1 MKYSFTLDNL
11 NCAHCAGKIET
22 KLAGT
27 DGYENVNFNFANKKL
42 VLESAENVTAQD
54 IQAVCD
60 SIEDGVEVID
70 NTKRKNLKQYS
81 FTLNN
86 LNCAHCAGKIETKL
100 AETDGYE
107 NVNFNFANK
116 KLVLESAENVTAQDI
131 QAVCDS
137 IEDGVEVIDNTK
149 RKNLKQYSFTLN
161 NLNCAHCAGKIET
174 KLAETDGY
182 ENVNFNFAN
191 KKLVLESAENVTA
204 QDIQAVCDS
213 IEDGVEVA
221 DNSVRESNSAEQNA
235 GSAEKDKK
243 TENKN
248 EIISIIIAAVLGI
261 TAFGLELT
269 VFGDSESGSVGSFV
283 LLALSLAATVIS
295 GWRTFVKGVK
305 SIFKLQID
313 ETTLLTIAVVAAF
326 VLGEYVEAAMVTILF
341 AVGEIVEEKAV
352 SASRNDIAKLAQI
365 RPDNATVLIN
375 GKEVIKAAENVK
387 IGSTIVVKPHERVP
401 LDGVISKGNT
411 TLDAS
416 ALTGESVPVDAEV
429 GSEVMSGMINGNSLI
444 EIKTTKEF
452 GDSTAARI
460 IKLVEDAAATKGK
473 SEKFISRFAAVYT
486 PIIILISII
495 VAIVPPLV
503 GLGSF
508 STWVYRALVCLVA
521 SCPCAIVISVPLS
534 YYSGLGASSKISVLI
549 KGGKYIEALAKADA
563 FVFDKTGTLT
573 TGELSVNKVFAYG
586 SHSSAEILS
595 LAAACEKYSSHP
607 IAMAIKAKAEKNNL
621 PELSD
626 YSEKAGQG
634 VTAKYNGKSL
644 VCGGSKI
651 LTDSQ
656 KATAEKT
663 ASVYVIYDGELIGAI
678 SVSDTLRPEAKS
690 VIDELRK
697 LGVKDSI
704 MLTGDKKENAMEI
717 ANELKL
723 DSYAAELMPSDKLEK
738 LIDIKK
744 THKSVCFIGDGIN
757 DAPVLTASDCG
768 FAMGFGSEAAIE
780 AADAVLAAGN
790 LKQLPKSIKIAK
802 KVVATVRTNITF
814 ALGVKTIV
822 IILAI
827 LGIAPMWLSV
837 LADTGVSVLCV
848 LYAARLLH
856 LTDNK

>member
-1 MKYSFTLDNL
+1 MKYSFTLD
-11 NCAHCAGKIET
+11 
-22 KLAGT
+22 
-27 DGYENVNFNFANKKL
+27 
-42 VLESAENVTAQD
+42 
-54 IQAVCD
+54 
-60 SIEDGVEVID
+60 
-70 NTKRKNLKQYS
+70 
-81 FTLNN
+81 N

-116 KLVLESAENVTAQDI
+116 KLVLESAEDVTAQDI

-137 IEDGVEVIDNTK
+137 IEDGVEVIDNNVK
-149 RKNLKQYSFTLN
+149 
-161 NLNCAHCAGKIET
+161 
-174 KLAETDGY
+174 
-182 ENVNFNFAN
+182 ENTATVEKVN
-191 KKLVLESAENVTA
+191 
-204 QDIQAVCDS
+204 
-213 IEDGVEVA
+213 
-221 DNSVRESNSAEQNA
+221 
-235 GSAEKDKK
+235 SAEKDKK
-243 TENKN
+243 VEIKN
-248 EIISIIIAAVLGI
+248 ELISIITAAVLGVA
-261 TAFGLELT
+261 AFGLELT
-269 VFGDSESGSVGSFV
+269 VFSDAEFGTVGWFV
-283 LLALSLAATVIS
+283 LLGLSLVATVLS
-295 GWRTFVKGVK
+295 GWRTFIKGVK
-305 SIFKLQID
+305 SVFKLQID
-313 ETTLLTIAVVAAF
+313 ETTLLTIAVIAAF
-326 VLGEYVEAAMVTILF
+326 ALGEFVEAAMVTILF

-352 SASRNDIAKLAQI
+352 SASRSDIAKLAQI

-375 GKEVIKAAENVK
+375 GKEVVKAAEDVK

-401 LDGVISKGNT
+401 LDGVITKGNT
-411 TLDAS
+411 TLDTS
-416 ALTGESVPVDAEV
+416 ALTGESVPVDAEA

-460 IKLVEDAAATKGK
+460 IKLVEDAAATKGQ
-473 SEKFISRFAAVYT
+473 SEKLISRFAAVYT
-486 PIIILISII
+486 PIIILISIV

-508 STWVYRALVCLVA
+508 STWIYRALVCLVA

-586 SHSSAEILS
+586 NHTSSEIIA
-595 LAAACEKYSSHP
+595 LAAACERYSSHP
-607 IAMAIKAKAEKNNL
+607 IAMAIKNKAEKENL

-634 VTAKYNGKSL
+634 VTAVYNGKAL
-644 VCGGSKI
+644 VCGGTKVLSDK
-651 LTDSQ
+651 Q
-656 KATAEKT
+656 KVNAEKT

-690 VIDELRK
+690 VIAELRK
-697 LGVKDSI
+697 LGVKDSV
-704 MLTGDKKENAMEI
+704 MLTGDKKENAMDI

-723 DSYAAELMPSDKLEK
+723 DSYSAELMPSDKLEK

-790 LKQLPKSIKIAK
+790 LKQLPLSVRIAK
-802 KVVATVRTNITF
+802 KVVATVKTNITF

-837 LADTGVSVLCV
+837 IADTGVSVLCV

-856 LTDNK
+856 TVDKK

>member
-1 MKYSFTLDNL
+1 MF
-11 NCAHCAGKIET
+11 
-22 KLAGT
+22 
-27 DGYENVNFNFANKKL
+27 
-42 VLESAENVTAQD
+42 ESAKDVTAQD

-70 NTKRKNLKQYS
+70 NNVK
-81 FTLNN
+81 
-86 LNCAHCAGKIETKL
+86 
-100 AETDGYE
+100 E
-107 NVNFNFANK
+107 NT
-116 KLVLESAENVTAQDI
+116 VTA
-131 QAVCDS
+131 
-137 IEDGVEVIDNTK
+137 E
-149 RKNLKQYSFTLN
+149 
-161 NLNCAHCAGKIET
+161 KI
-174 KLAETDGY
+174 
-182 ENVNFNFAN
+182 
-191 KKLVLESAENVTA
+191 
-204 QDIQAVCDS
+204 
-213 IEDGVEVA
+213 
-221 DNSVRESNSAEQNA
+221 NSAK
-235 GSAEKDKK
+235 KDKK
-243 TENKN
+243 VEIKN
-248 EIISIIIAAVLGI
+248 ELISIITAAVLGVA
-261 TAFGLELT
+261 AFGLELT
-269 VFGDSESGSVGSFV
+269 VFPDAEFGTVGWFV
-283 LLALSLAATVIS
+283 LLGLSLVATVLS
-295 GWRTFVKGVK
+295 GWRTFIKGIK
-305 SIFKLQID
+305 SVFKLQID
-313 ETTLLTIAVVAAF
+313 ETTLLTIAVIAAF
-326 VLGEYVEAAMVTILF
+326 ALGEFVEAAKVTILF

-352 SASRNDIAKLAQI
+352 SASRSDIAKLAQI

-375 GKEVIKAAENVK
+375 GKEVVKAAEDVK

-401 LDGVISKGNT
+401 LDGVITKGNT
-411 TLDAS
+411 TLDTS
-416 ALTGESVPVDAEV
+416 ALTGESVPVDAES

-460 IKLVEDAAATKGK
+460 IKLVEDAAATKGQ
-473 SEKFISRFAAVYT
+473 SEKLISRFAAVYT
-486 PIIILISII
+486 PIIILISIV

-508 STWVYRALVCLVA
+508 STWIYRALVCLVA

-586 SHSSAEILS
+586 NHTSSEIIA
-595 LAAACEKYSSHP
+595 LAAACERYSSHP
-607 IAMAIKAKAEKNNL
+607 IAMAIKNKAEKENL

-634 VTAKYNGKSL
+634 VTAVYNGKAL
-644 VCGGSKI
+644 VCGGTKVLSDK
-651 LTDSQ
+651 Q
-656 KATAEKT
+656 KVNAEKT
-663 ASVYVIYDGELIGAI
+663 ASVYVVYDGELIGAI

-690 VIDELRK
+690 VIAELRK
-697 LGVKDSI
+697 LGVKDSV
-704 MLTGDKKENAMEI
+704 MLTGDKKENAMDI

-723 DSYAAELMPSDKLEK
+723 DSYSAELMPSDKLEK

-790 LKQLPKSIKIAK
+790 LKQLPLSVRIAK
-802 KVVATVRTNITF
+802 KVVTTVKTNITF

-837 LADTGVSVLCV
+837 IADTGVSVLCV

-856 LTDNK
+856 TFDKK

>member
-1 MKYSFTLDNL
+1 MF
-11 NCAHCAGKIET
+11 
-22 KLAGT
+22 
-27 DGYENVNFNFANKKL
+27 
-42 VLESAENVTAQD
+42 ESAEEVTAQD

-70 NTKRKNLKQYS
+70 NTKRKNLKQYT
-81 FTLNN
+81 FTLEN
-86 LNCAHCAGKIETKL
+86 LNCAHCAGKIEMKL

-116 KLVLESAENVTAQDI
+116 KLVFESAEEVTAQDI

-137 IEDGVEVIDNTK
+137 IEDGVEVIDNNVK
-149 RKNLKQYSFTLN
+149 
-161 NLNCAHCAGKIET
+161 
-174 KLAETDGY
+174 
-182 ENVNFNFAN
+182 ENT
-191 KKLVLESAENVTA
+191 VTA
-204 QDIQAVCDS
+204 EKV
-213 IEDGVEVA
+213 
-221 DNSVRESNSAEQNA
+221 NSAK
-235 GSAEKDKK
+235 KDKK
-243 TENKN
+243 VEIKN
-248 EIISIIIAAVLGI
+248 ELISIITAAVLGVA
-261 TAFGLELT
+261 AFGLELT
-269 VFGDSESGSVGSFV
+269 VFPDAEFGTVGWFV
-283 LLALSLAATVIS
+283 LLGLSLVATVLS
-295 GWRTFVKGVK
+295 GWRTFIKGVK
-305 SIFKLQID
+305 SVFKLQID
-313 ETTLLTIAVVAAF
+313 ETTLLTIAVIAAF
-326 VLGEYVEAAMVTILF
+326 ALGEFVEAAMVTILF

-352 SASRNDIAKLAQI
+352 SASRSDIAKLAQI

-375 GKEVIKAAENVK
+375 GKEVVKAAEDVK

-401 LDGVISKGNT
+401 LDGVITKGNT
-411 TLDAS
+411 TLDTS
-416 ALTGESVPVDAEV
+416 ALTGESVPVDAEA

-460 IKLVEDAAATKGK
+460 IKLVEDAAATKGQ
-473 SEKFISRFAAVYT
+473 SEKLISRFAAVYT
-486 PIIILISII
+486 PIIILVSIV

-508 STWVYRALVCLVA
+508 STWIYRALVCLVA

-586 SHSSAEILS
+586 NHTSSEIIA
-595 LAAACEKYSSHP
+595 LAAACERYSSHP
-607 IAMAIKAKAEKNNL
+607 IAMAIKNKAEKENL

-634 VTAKYNGKSL
+634 VTAVYNGKAL
-644 VCGGSKI
+644 VCGGTKVLSDK
-651 LTDSQ
+651 Q
-656 KATAEKT
+656 KVNAEKT

-690 VIDELRK
+690 VIAELRK
-697 LGVKDSI
+697 LGVKDSV
-704 MLTGDKKENAMEI
+704 MLTGDKKENAMDI

-723 DSYAAELMPSDKLEK
+723 DSYSAELMPSDKLEK

-790 LKQLPKSIKIAK
+790 LKQLPLSVRIAK
-802 KVVATVRTNITF
+802 KVVATVKTNITF

-837 LADTGVSVLCV
+837 IADTGVSVLCV

-856 LTDNK
+856 TVDKK

>member
-1 MKYSFTLDNL
+1 MKYYFTLENL
-11 NCAHCAGKIET
+11 NCAHCAGKIEN
-22 KLAGT
+22 KLAET

-42 VLESAENVTAQD
+42 VFESAEDVTAQD

-70 NTKRKNLKQYS
+70 NNVK
-81 FTLNN
+81 
-86 LNCAHCAGKIETKL
+86 
-100 AETDGYE
+100 E
-107 NVNFNFANK
+107 NT
-116 KLVLESAENVTAQDI
+116 VTAEK
-131 QAVCDS
+131 V
-137 IEDGVEVIDNTK
+137 
-149 RKNLKQYSFTLN
+149 
-161 NLNCAHCAGKIET
+161 
-174 KLAETDGY
+174 
-182 ENVNFNFAN
+182 
-191 KKLVLESAENVTA
+191 
-204 QDIQAVCDS
+204 
-213 IEDGVEVA
+213 
-221 DNSVRESNSAEQNA
+221 NSAK
-235 GSAEKDKK
+235 KDKK
-243 TENKN
+243 VEIKN
-248 EIISIIIAAVLGI
+248 ELISIITAAVLGVA
-261 TAFGLELT
+261 AFGLELT
-269 VFGDSESGSVGSFV
+269 VFPDAEFGTVGWFV
-283 LLALSLAATVIS
+283 LLGLSLVATVLS
-295 GWRTFVKGVK
+295 GWRTFIKGVK
-305 SIFKLQID
+305 SVFKLEID
-313 ETTLLTIAVVAAF
+313 ETTLLTIAVIAAF
-326 VLGEYVEAAMVTILF
+326 ALGEFVEAAMVTILF

-352 SASRNDIAKLAQI
+352 SASRSDIAKLAQI

-375 GKEVIKAAENVK
+375 GKEVVKAAEDVK

-401 LDGVISKGNT
+401 LDGVITKGNT
-411 TLDAS
+411 TLDTS
-416 ALTGESVPVDAEV
+416 ALTGESIPVDAEA

-460 IKLVEDAAATKGK
+460 IKLVEDAAATKGQ
-473 SEKFISRFAAVYT
+473 SEKLISRFAAVYT
-486 PIIILISII
+486 PIIILISIV

-508 STWVYRALVCLVA
+508 STWIYRALVCLVA

-586 SHSSAEILS
+586 NHTSSEIIA
-595 LAAACEKYSSHP
+595 LAAASERYSSHP
-607 IAMAIKAKAEKNNL
+607 IAMAIKNKAEKENL

-634 VTAKYNGKSL
+634 VTAVYNGKAL
-644 VCGGSKI
+644 VCGGTKVLSDK
-651 LTDSQ
+651 Q
-656 KATAEKT
+656 KVNAEKT

-690 VIDELRK
+690 VIAELRK
-697 LGVKDSI
+697 LGVKDSV
-704 MLTGDKKENAMEI
+704 MLTGDKKENAMDI

-723 DSYAAELMPSDKLEK
+723 DSYSAELMPSDKLEK

-790 LKQLPKSIKIAK
+790 LKQLPLSVRIAK
-802 KVVATVRTNITF
+802 KVVATVKTNITF

-837 LADTGVSVLCV
+837 IADTGVSVLCV

-856 LTDNK
+856 TFDKK

>member
-1 MKYSFTLDNL
+1 MKYNFTLENL
-11 NCAHCAGKIET
+11 NCAHCAGKIEN
-22 KLAGT
+22 KLAET

-42 VLESAENVTAQD
+42 VFESAEDVTAQD

-70 NTKRKNLKQYS
+70 NNVK
-81 FTLNN
+81 
-86 LNCAHCAGKIETKL
+86 
-100 AETDGYE
+100 E
-107 NVNFNFANK
+107 NT
-116 KLVLESAENVTAQDI
+116 VTAEK
-131 QAVCDS
+131 V
-137 IEDGVEVIDNTK
+137 
-149 RKNLKQYSFTLN
+149 
-161 NLNCAHCAGKIET
+161 
-174 KLAETDGY
+174 
-182 ENVNFNFAN
+182 
-191 KKLVLESAENVTA
+191 
-204 QDIQAVCDS
+204 
-213 IEDGVEVA
+213 
-221 DNSVRESNSAEQNA
+221 NSAK
-235 GSAEKDKK
+235 KDKK
-243 TENKN
+243 VEIKN
-248 EIISIIIAAVLGI
+248 ELISIITAAVLGVA
-261 TAFGLELT
+261 AFGLELT
-269 VFGDSESGSVGSFV
+269 VFPDAEFGTVGWFV
-283 LLALSLAATVIS
+283 LLGLSLVATVLS
-295 GWRTFVKGVK
+295 GWRTFIKGVK
-305 SIFKLQID
+305 SVFKLEID
-313 ETTLLTIAVVAAF
+313 ETTLLTIAVIAAF
-326 VLGEYVEAAMVTILF
+326 ALGEFVEAAMVTILF

-352 SASRNDIAKLAQI
+352 SASRSDIAKLAQI

-375 GKEVIKAAENVK
+375 GKEVVKAAEDVK

-401 LDGVISKGNT
+401 LDGVITKGNT
-411 TLDAS
+411 TLDTS
-416 ALTGESVPVDAEV
+416 ALTGESVPVDAEA

-460 IKLVEDAAATKGK
+460 IKLVEDAAATKGQ
-473 SEKFISRFAAVYT
+473 SEKLISRFAAVYT
-486 PIIILISII
+486 PIIILISIV

-508 STWVYRALVCLVA
+508 STWIYRALVCLVA

-586 SHSSAEILS
+586 NHTSSEIIA
-595 LAAACEKYSSHP
+595 LAAACERYSSHP
-607 IAMAIKAKAEKNNL
+607 IAMAIKNKAEKENL

-634 VTAKYNGKSL
+634 VTAVYNGKAL
-644 VCGGSKI
+644 VCGGTKVLSDK
-651 LTDSQ
+651 Q
-656 KATAEKT
+656 KVNAEKT

-678 SVSDTLRPEAKS
+678 SVSDTLRAEAKS
-690 VIDELRK
+690 VIAELRK
-697 LGVKDSI
+697 LGVKDSV
-704 MLTGDKKENAMEI
+704 MLTGDKKENAMDI

-723 DSYAAELMPSDKLEK
+723 DSYSAELMPSDKLEK

-790 LKQLPKSIKIAK
+790 LKQLPLSVRIAK
-802 KVVATVRTNITF
+802 KVVATVKTNITF

-837 LADTGVSVLCV
+837 IADTGVSVLCV

-856 LTDNK
+856 TVDKK

>member
-1 MKYSFTLDNL
+1 MF
-11 NCAHCAGKIET
+11 
-22 KLAGT
+22 
-27 DGYENVNFNFANKKL
+27 
-42 VLESAENVTAQD
+42 ESAEDVTAQD

-70 NTKRKNLKQYS
+70 NNVK
-81 FTLNN
+81 
-86 LNCAHCAGKIETKL
+86 
-100 AETDGYE
+100 E
-107 NVNFNFANK
+107 NT
-116 KLVLESAENVTAQDI
+116 VTAEK
-131 QAVCDS
+131 V
-137 IEDGVEVIDNTK
+137 
-149 RKNLKQYSFTLN
+149 
-161 NLNCAHCAGKIET
+161 
-174 KLAETDGY
+174 
-182 ENVNFNFAN
+182 
-191 KKLVLESAENVTA
+191 
-204 QDIQAVCDS
+204 
-213 IEDGVEVA
+213 
-221 DNSVRESNSAEQNA
+221 NSAK
-235 GSAEKDKK
+235 KDKK
-243 TENKN
+243 VEIKN
-248 EIISIIIAAVLGI
+248 ELISIITAAVLGVA
-261 TAFGLELT
+261 AFGLELT
-269 VFGDSESGSVGSFV
+269 VFPDAEFGTVGWFV
-283 LLALSLAATVIS
+283 LLGLSLVATVLS
-295 GWRTFVKGVK
+295 GWRTFIKGVK
-305 SIFKLQID
+305 SVFKLEID
-313 ETTLLTIAVVAAF
+313 ETTLLTIAVIAAF
-326 VLGEYVEAAMVTILF
+326 ALGEFVEAAMVTILF

-352 SASRNDIAKLAQI
+352 SASRSDIAKLAQI

-375 GKEVIKAAENVK
+375 GKEVVKAAEDVK

-401 LDGVISKGNT
+401 LDGVITKGNT
-411 TLDAS
+411 TLDTS
-416 ALTGESVPVDAEV
+416 ALTGESVPVDAEA

-460 IKLVEDAAATKGK
+460 IKLVEDAAATKGQ
-473 SEKFISRFAAVYT
+473 SEKLISRFAAVYT
-486 PIIILISII
+486 PIIILISIV

-508 STWVYRALVCLVA
+508 STWIYRALVCLVA

-586 SHSSAEILS
+586 NHTSSEIIA
-595 LAAACEKYSSHP
+595 LAAACERYSSHP
-607 IAMAIKAKAEKNNL
+607 IAMAIKNKAEKENL
-621 PELSD
+621 PELSG

-634 VTAKYNGKSL
+634 VTAVYNGKAL
-644 VCGGSKI
+644 VCGGTKVLSDK
-651 LTDSQ
+651 Q
-656 KATAEKT
+656 KVNAEKT

-690 VIDELRK
+690 VIAELRK
-697 LGVKDSI
+697 LGVKDSV
-704 MLTGDKKENAMEI
+704 MLTGDKKENAMDI

-723 DSYAAELMPSDKLEK
+723 DSYSAELMPSDKLEK

-790 LKQLPKSIKIAK
+790 LKQLPLSVRIAK
-802 KVVATVRTNITF
+802 KVVATVKTNITF

-837 LADTGVSVLCV
+837 IADTGVSVLCV

-856 LTDNK
+856 TFDKK

>member
-1 MKYSFTLDNL
+1 MF
-11 NCAHCAGKIET
+11 
-22 KLAGT
+22 
-27 DGYENVNFNFANKKL
+27 
-42 VLESAENVTAQD
+42 ESAEDVTAQD

-70 NTKRKNLKQYS
+70 NNVK
-81 FTLNN
+81 
-86 LNCAHCAGKIETKL
+86 
-100 AETDGYE
+100 E
-107 NVNFNFANK
+107 NT
-116 KLVLESAENVTAQDI
+116 VTAEK
-131 QAVCDS
+131 V
-137 IEDGVEVIDNTK
+137 
-149 RKNLKQYSFTLN
+149 
-161 NLNCAHCAGKIET
+161 
-174 KLAETDGY
+174 
-182 ENVNFNFAN
+182 
-191 KKLVLESAENVTA
+191 
-204 QDIQAVCDS
+204 
-213 IEDGVEVA
+213 
-221 DNSVRESNSAEQNA
+221 NSA
-235 GSAEKDKK
+235 KRDKK
-243 TENKN
+243 VEIKN
-248 EIISIIIAAVLGI
+248 ELISIITAAVLGVA
-261 TAFGLELT
+261 AFGLELT
-269 VFGDSESGSVGSFV
+269 VFPDAEFGTVGWFV
-283 LLALSLAATVIS
+283 LLGLSLVATVLS
-295 GWRTFVKGVK
+295 GWRTFIKGVK
-305 SIFKLQID
+305 SLFKLQID
-313 ETTLLTIAVVAAF
+313 ETTLLTIAVIAAF
-326 VLGEYVEAAMVTILF
+326 ALGEFVEAAMVTILF

-352 SASRNDIAKLAQI
+352 SASRSDIAKLAQI

-375 GKEVIKAAENVK
+375 GKEVAKAAEDVK

-401 LDGVISKGNT
+401 LDGVITKGNT
-411 TLDAS
+411 TLDTS
-416 ALTGESVPVDAEV
+416 ALTGESVPVDAEA

-460 IKLVEDAAATKGK
+460 IKLVEDAAATKGQ
-473 SEKFISRFAAVYT
+473 SEKLISRFAAVYT
-486 PIIILISII
+486 PIIILISIV

-508 STWVYRALVCLVA
+508 STWIYRALVCLVA

-586 SHSSAEILS
+586 NHTSSEIIA
-595 LAAACEKYSSHP
+595 LAAACERYSSHP
-607 IAMAIKAKAEKNNL
+607 IAMAIKNKAEKENL

-634 VTAKYNGKSL
+634 VTAVYNGKAL
-644 VCGGSKI
+644 VCGGTKVLSDK
-651 LTDSQ
+651 Q
-656 KATAEKT
+656 KENAEKT
-663 ASVYVIYDGELIGAI
+663 ASVYVICDGELIGAI

-690 VIDELRK
+690 VIAELRK
-697 LGVKDSI
+697 LGVKDSV
-704 MLTGDKKENAMEI
+704 MLTGDKKENAMDI

-723 DSYAAELMPSDKLEK
+723 DSYSAELMPSDKLEK

-790 LKQLPKSIKIAK
+790 LKQLPLSVRIAK
-802 KVVATVRTNITF
+802 KVVATVKTNITF

-837 LADTGVSVLCV
+837 IADTGVSVLCV

-856 LTDNK
+856 TFDKK

>member
-1 MKYSFTLDNL
+1 MIK
-11 NCAHCAGKIET
+11 
-22 KLAGT
+22 
-27 DGYENVNFNFANKKL
+27 ENT
-42 VLESAENVTAQD
+42 VTAEK
-54 IQAVCD
+54 V
-60 SIEDGVEVID
+60 
-70 NTKRKNLKQYS
+70 
-81 FTLNN
+81 
-86 LNCAHCAGKIETKL
+86 
-100 AETDGYE
+100 
-107 NVNFNFANK
+107 
-116 KLVLESAENVTAQDI
+116 
-131 QAVCDS
+131 
-137 IEDGVEVIDNTK
+137 
-149 RKNLKQYSFTLN
+149 
-161 NLNCAHCAGKIET
+161 
-174 KLAETDGY
+174 
-182 ENVNFNFAN
+182 
-191 KKLVLESAENVTA
+191 
-204 QDIQAVCDS
+204 
-213 IEDGVEVA
+213 
-221 DNSVRESNSAEQNA
+221 NSAKE
-235 GSAEKDKK
+235 DKK
-243 TENKN
+243 VEIKN
-248 EIISIIIAAVLGI
+248 ELISIIIAAVLGVA
-261 TAFGLELT
+261 AFGLELT
-269 VFGDSESGSVGSFV
+269 VFPDAEFGTVGWFV
-283 LLALSLAATVIS
+283 LLGLSLVATVLS
-295 GWRTFVKGVK
+295 GWRTFIKGVK
-305 SIFKLQID
+305 SVFKLQID
-313 ETTLLTIAVVAAF
+313 ETTLLTIAVIAAF
-326 VLGEYVEAAMVTILF
+326 ALGEFVEAAMVTILF

-352 SASRNDIAKLAQI
+352 SASRSDIAKLAQI

-375 GKEVIKAAENVK
+375 GKEVVKAAEDVK

-401 LDGVISKGNT
+401 LDGVITKGNT
-411 TLDAS
+411 TLDTS
-416 ALTGESVPVDAEV
+416 ALTGESVPVDAEA

-460 IKLVEDAAATKGK
+460 IKLVEDAAATKGQ
-473 SEKFISRFAAVYT
+473 SEKLISRFAAVYT
-486 PIIILISII
+486 PIIILISIV

-508 STWVYRALVCLVA
+508 STWIYRALVCLVA

-586 SHSSAEILS
+586 NHTSSEIIA
-595 LAAACEKYSSHP
+595 LAAACERYSSHP
-607 IAMAIKAKAEKNNL
+607 IAMAIKNKAEKENL

-634 VTAKYNGKSL
+634 VTAVYNGKAL
-644 VCGGSKI
+644 VCGGTKVLSDK
-651 LTDSQ
+651 Q
-656 KATAEKT
+656 KVNAEKT

-690 VIDELRK
+690 VIAELRK
-697 LGVKDSI
+697 LGVKDSV
-704 MLTGDKKENAMEI
+704 MLTGDKKENAMDI

-723 DSYAAELMPSDKLEK
+723 DSYSAELMPSDKLEK

-790 LKQLPKSIKIAK
+790 LKQLPLSVGIAK
-802 KVVATVRTNITF
+802 KVVATVKTNITF

-837 LADTGVSVLCV
+837 IADTGVSVLCV

-856 LTDNK
+856 TVDKK

>member
-1 MKYSFTLDNL
+1 MKYNFTLENL
-11 NCAHCAGKIET
+11 NCAHCAGKIEQ
-22 KLAGT
+22 KLAET

-42 VLESAENVTAQD
+42 VFESAEDVTAQD

-70 NTKRKNLKQYS
+70 NTNRKNLKQYT
-81 FTLNN
+81 FTLEN
-86 LNCAHCAGKIETKL
+86 LNCAHCAGKIEQKL

-116 KLVLESAENVTAQDI
+116 KLVFESAEDVTAQDI

-137 IEDGVEVIDNTK
+137 IEDGVEVIDNNVK
-149 RKNLKQYSFTLN
+149 
-161 NLNCAHCAGKIET
+161 
-174 KLAETDGY
+174 
-182 ENVNFNFAN
+182 ENT
-191 KKLVLESAENVTA
+191 VT
-204 QDIQAVCDS
+204 
-213 IEDGVEVA
+213 VEKV
-221 DNSVRESNSAEQNA
+221 NSAK
-235 GSAEKDKK
+235 KDKK
-243 TENKN
+243 VEIKN
-248 EIISIIIAAVLGI
+248 ELISIITAAVLGVA
-261 TAFGLELT
+261 AFGLELT
-269 VFGDSESGSVGSFV
+269 VFPDAEFGTVGWFV
-283 LLALSLAATVIS
+283 LLGLSLVATVLS
-295 GWRTFVKGVK
+295 GWRTFIKGVK
-305 SIFKLQID
+305 SVFKLQID
-313 ETTLLTIAVVAAF
+313 ETTLLTIAVIAAF
-326 VLGEYVEAAMVTILF
+326 ALGEFVEAAMVTILF

-352 SASRNDIAKLAQI
+352 SASRSDIAKLAQI

-375 GKEVIKAAENVK
+375 GKEVVKAAEDVK

-401 LDGVISKGNT
+401 LDGVITKGNT
-411 TLDAS
+411 TLDTS
-416 ALTGESVPVDAEV
+416 ALTGESVPVDAEA

-460 IKLVEDAAATKGK
+460 IKLVEDAAATKGQ
-473 SEKFISRFAAVYT
+473 SEKLISRFAAVYT
-486 PIIILISII
+486 PIIILISIV

-508 STWVYRALVCLVA
+508 STWIYRALVCLVA

-586 SHSSAEILS
+586 NHTSSEIIA
-595 LAAACEKYSSHP
+595 LAAACERYSSHP
-607 IAMAIKAKAEKNNL
+607 IAMAIKNKAEKENL

-634 VTAKYNGKSL
+634 VTAVYNGKAL
-644 VCGGSKI
+644 VCGGTKVLSDK
-651 LTDSQ
+651 Q
-656 KATAEKT
+656 KVNAEKT

-690 VIDELRK
+690 VIAELRK
-697 LGVKDSI
+697 LGVKDSV
-704 MLTGDKKENAMEI
+704 MLTGDKKENAMDI

-723 DSYAAELMPSDKLEK
+723 DSYSAELMPSDKLEK

-790 LKQLPKSIKIAK
+790 LKQLPLSVRIAK
-802 KVVATVRTNITF
+802 KVVATVKTNITF

-837 LADTGVSVLCV
+837 IADTGVSVLCV

-856 LTDNK
+856 TFDKK

>member
-1 MKYSFTLDNL
+1 MF
-11 NCAHCAGKIET
+11 
-22 KLAGT
+22 
-27 DGYENVNFNFANKKL
+27 
-42 VLESAENVTAQD
+42 ESAEDVTAQD

-70 NTKRKNLKQYS
+70 NNVK
-81 FTLNN
+81 
-86 LNCAHCAGKIETKL
+86 
-100 AETDGYE
+100 E
-107 NVNFNFANK
+107 NT
-116 KLVLESAENVTAQDI
+116 VTAEK
-131 QAVCDS
+131 V
-137 IEDGVEVIDNTK
+137 
-149 RKNLKQYSFTLN
+149 
-161 NLNCAHCAGKIET
+161 
-174 KLAETDGY
+174 
-182 ENVNFNFAN
+182 
-191 KKLVLESAENVTA
+191 
-204 QDIQAVCDS
+204 
-213 IEDGVEVA
+213 
-221 DNSVRESNSAEQNA
+221 NSAKE
-235 GSAEKDKK
+235 DKK
-243 TENKN
+243 VEIKN
-248 EIISIIIAAVLGI
+248 ELISIITAAVLGVA
-261 TAFGLELT
+261 AFGLELT
-269 VFGDSESGSVGSFV
+269 VFPDAEFGTVGWFV
-283 LLALSLAATVIS
+283 LLGLSLVATVLS
-295 GWRTFVKGVK
+295 GWRTFIKGIK
-305 SIFKLQID
+305 SVFKLQID
-313 ETTLLTIAVVAAF
+313 ETTLLTIAVIAAF
-326 VLGEYVEAAMVTILF
+326 ALGEFVEAAMVTILF

-352 SASRNDIAKLAQI
+352 SASRSDIAKLAQI

-375 GKEVIKAAENVK
+375 GKEVVKAAEDVK

-401 LDGVISKGNT
+401 LDGVITKGNT
-411 TLDAS
+411 TLDTS
-416 ALTGESVPVDAEV
+416 ALTGESVPVDAEA

-460 IKLVEDAAATKGK
+460 IKLVEDAAATKGQ
-473 SEKFISRFAAVYT
+473 SEKLISRFAAVYT
-486 PIIILISII
+486 PIIILISIV

-508 STWVYRALVCLVA
+508 STWIYRALVCLVA

-586 SHSSAEILS
+586 NHTSSEIIA
-595 LAAACEKYSSHP
+595 LAAACERYSSHP
-607 IAMAIKAKAEKNNL
+607 IAMAIKNKAEKENL

-634 VTAKYNGKSL
+634 VTAVYNGKAL
-644 VCGGSKI
+644 VCGGTKVLSDK
-651 LTDSQ
+651 Q
-656 KATAEKT
+656 KVNAEKT

-690 VIDELRK
+690 VIAELRK
-697 LGVKDSI
+697 LGVKDSV
-704 MLTGDKKENAMEI
+704 MLTGDKKENAMDI

-723 DSYAAELMPSDKLEK
+723 DSYSAELMPSDKLEK

-790 LKQLPKSIKIAK
+790 LKQLPLSVRIAK
-802 KVVATVRTNITF
+802 KVVATVKTNITF

-837 LADTGVSVLCV
+837 IADTGVSVLCV

-856 LTDNK
+856 TFDKK

>member
-1 MKYSFTLDNL
+1 MF
-11 NCAHCAGKIET
+11 
-22 KLAGT
+22 
-27 DGYENVNFNFANKKL
+27 
-42 VLESAENVTAQD
+42 ESAEDVTAQD

-70 NTKRKNLKQYS
+70 NNVK
-81 FTLNN
+81 
-86 LNCAHCAGKIETKL
+86 
-100 AETDGYE
+100 E
-107 NVNFNFANK
+107 NT
-116 KLVLESAENVTAQDI
+116 VTAEK
-131 QAVCDS
+131 V
-137 IEDGVEVIDNTK
+137 
-149 RKNLKQYSFTLN
+149 
-161 NLNCAHCAGKIET
+161 
-174 KLAETDGY
+174 
-182 ENVNFNFAN
+182 
-191 KKLVLESAENVTA
+191 
-204 QDIQAVCDS
+204 
-213 IEDGVEVA
+213 
-221 DNSVRESNSAEQNA
+221 NSAK
-235 GSAEKDKK
+235 KDKK
-243 TENKN
+243 VEIKN
-248 EIISIIIAAVLGI
+248 ELISIITAAVLGVA
-261 TAFGLELT
+261 AFGLELT
-269 VFGDSESGSVGSFV
+269 VFPDAEFGTVGWFI
-283 LLALSLAATVIS
+283 LLGLSLVATVLS
-295 GWRTFVKGVK
+295 GWRTFIKGIK
-305 SIFKLQID
+305 SVFKLEID
-313 ETTLLTIAVVAAF
+313 ETTLLTIAVIAAF
-326 VLGEYVEAAMVTILF
+326 ALGEFVEAAMVTILF

-352 SASRNDIAKLAQI
+352 SASRSDIAKLAQI

-375 GKEVIKAAENVK
+375 GKEVVKAAEDVK

-401 LDGVISKGNT
+401 LDGVITKGNT
-411 TLDAS
+411 TLDTS
-416 ALTGESVPVDAEV
+416 ALTGESVPVDAEA

-460 IKLVEDAAATKGK
+460 IKLVEDAAATKGQ
-473 SEKFISRFAAVYT
+473 SEKLISRFATVYT
-486 PIIILISII
+486 PIIILISIV

-508 STWVYRALVCLVA
+508 STWIYRALVCLVA

-634 VTAKYNGKSL
+634 VTAVYNGKAL
-644 VCGGSKI
+644 VCGGTKVLSDK
-651 LTDSQ
+651 Q
-656 KATAEKT
+656 KVNAEKT

-690 VIDELRK
+690 VIAELRK
-697 LGVKDSI
+697 LGVKDSV
-704 MLTGDKKENAMEI
+704 MLTGDKKENAMDI

-723 DSYAAELMPSDKLEK
+723 DSYSAELMPSDKLEK

-790 LKQLPKSIKIAK
+790 LKQLPLSVRIAK
-802 KVVATVRTNITF
+802 KVVATVKTNITF

-837 LADTGVSVLCV
+837 IADTGVSVLCV

-856 LTDNK
+856 TVDKK

>member
-1 MKYSFTLDNL
+1 MKYNFTLENL
-11 NCAHCAGKIET
+11 NCAHCAGKIEQ
-22 KLAGT
+22 KLAET

-42 VLESAENVTAQD
+42 VFESAEDVTAQD

-70 NTKRKNLKQYS
+70 NNVK
-81 FTLNN
+81 
-86 LNCAHCAGKIETKL
+86 
-100 AETDGYE
+100 E
-107 NVNFNFANK
+107 NT
-116 KLVLESAENVTAQDI
+116 VTAEK
-131 QAVCDS
+131 V
-137 IEDGVEVIDNTK
+137 
-149 RKNLKQYSFTLN
+149 
-161 NLNCAHCAGKIET
+161 
-174 KLAETDGY
+174 
-182 ENVNFNFAN
+182 
-191 KKLVLESAENVTA
+191 
-204 QDIQAVCDS
+204 
-213 IEDGVEVA
+213 
-221 DNSVRESNSAEQNA
+221 NSAK
-235 GSAEKDKK
+235 KDKK
-243 TENKN
+243 VEIKN
-248 EIISIIIAAVLGI
+248 ELISIITAAVLGVA
-261 TAFGLELT
+261 AFGLELT
-269 VFGDSESGSVGSFV
+269 VFPDAEFGTVGWFV
-283 LLALSLAATVIS
+283 LLGLSLVATVLS
-295 GWRTFVKGVK
+295 GWRTFIKGVK
-305 SIFKLQID
+305 SVFKLQID
-313 ETTLLTIAVVAAF
+313 ETTLLTIAVIAAF
-326 VLGEYVEAAMVTILF
+326 ALGEFVEAAMVTILF

-352 SASRNDIAKLAQI
+352 SASRSDIAKLAQI

-375 GKEVIKAAENVK
+375 GKEVVKAAEDVK

-401 LDGVISKGNT
+401 LDGVITKGNT
-411 TLDAS
+411 TLDTS

-460 IKLVEDAAATKGK
+460 IKLVEDAAATKGQ
-473 SEKFISRFAAVYT
+473 SEKLISRFAAVYT
-486 PIIILISII
+486 PIIILISIV
-495 VAIVPPLV
+495 VAIVPPVV

-508 STWVYRALVCLVA
+508 STWIYRALVCLVA

-586 SHSSAEILS
+586 NHTSSEIIA
-595 LAAACEKYSSHP
+595 LAAACERYSSHP
-607 IAMAIKAKAEKNNL
+607 IAMAIKNKAEKENL
-621 PELSD
+621 SELSD

-634 VTAKYNGKSL
+634 VTAVYNGKAL
-644 VCGGSKI
+644 VCGGTKVLSDK
-651 LTDSQ
+651 Q
-656 KATAEKT
+656 KENAEKT

-690 VIDELRK
+690 VIAELRK
-697 LGVKDSI
+697 LGVKDSV
-704 MLTGDKKENAMEI
+704 MLTGDKKENAMDI

-723 DSYAAELMPSDKLEK
+723 DSYSAELMPSDKLEK

-790 LKQLPKSIKIAK
+790 LKQLPLSVRIAK
-802 KVVATVRTNITF
+802 KVVATVKTNITF

-827 LGIAPMWLSV
+827 LGMAPMWLSV
-837 LADTGVSVLCV
+837 IADTGVSVLCV

-856 LTDNK
+856 TFDKK

>member
-1 MKYSFTLDNL
+1 MF
-11 NCAHCAGKIET
+11 
-22 KLAGT
+22 
-27 DGYENVNFNFANKKL
+27 
-42 VLESAENVTAQD
+42 ESADDVTAQD

-70 NTKRKNLKQYS
+70 NNVK
-81 FTLNN
+81 
-86 LNCAHCAGKIETKL
+86 
-100 AETDGYE
+100 E
-107 NVNFNFANK
+107 NT
-116 KLVLESAENVTAQDI
+116 VTAEK
-131 QAVCDS
+131 V
-137 IEDGVEVIDNTK
+137 
-149 RKNLKQYSFTLN
+149 
-161 NLNCAHCAGKIET
+161 
-174 KLAETDGY
+174 
-182 ENVNFNFAN
+182 
-191 KKLVLESAENVTA
+191 
-204 QDIQAVCDS
+204 
-213 IEDGVEVA
+213 
-221 DNSVRESNSAEQNA
+221 NSAK
-235 GSAEKDKK
+235 KDKK
-243 TENKN
+243 VEIKN
-248 EIISIIIAAVLGI
+248 ELISIITAAVLGVA
-261 TAFGLELT
+261 AFGLELT
-269 VFGDSESGSVGSFV
+269 VFPDAEFGTVGWLV
-283 LLALSLAATVIS
+283 LLGLSLVATVLS
-295 GWRTFVKGVK
+295 GWRTFIKGVK
-305 SIFKLQID
+305 SVFKLQID
-313 ETTLLTIAVVAAF
+313 ETTLLTIAVIAAF
-326 VLGEYVEAAMVTILF
+326 ALGEFVEAAMVTILF

-352 SASRNDIAKLAQI
+352 SASRSDIAKLAQI

-375 GKEVIKAAENVK
+375 GKEVVKAAEDVK

-401 LDGVISKGNT
+401 LDGVITKGNT
-411 TLDAS
+411 TLDTS
-416 ALTGESVPVDAEV
+416 ALTGESVPVDAEA

-460 IKLVEDAAATKGK
+460 IKLVEDAAATKGQ
-473 SEKFISRFAAVYT
+473 SEKLISRFAAVYT
-486 PIIILISII
+486 PIIILISIV

-508 STWVYRALVCLVA
+508 STWIYRALVCLVA

-586 SHSSAEILS
+586 NHTSSEIIA
-595 LAAACEKYSSHP
+595 LAAACERYSSHP
-607 IAMAIKAKAEKNNL
+607 IAMAIKNKAEKENL

-634 VTAKYNGKSL
+634 VTAVYNGKAL
-644 VCGGSKI
+644 VCGGTKALSDK
-651 LTDSQ
+651 Q
-656 KATAEKT
+656 KVNAEKT

-690 VIDELRK
+690 VIAELRK
-697 LGVKDSI
+697 LGVKDSV
-704 MLTGDKKENAMEI
+704 MLTGDKKENAMDI

-723 DSYAAELMPSDKLEK
+723 DSYSAELMPSDKLEK

-790 LKQLPKSIKIAK
+790 LKQLPLSVRIAK
-802 KVVATVRTNITF
+802 KVVATVKTNITF

-837 LADTGVSVLCV
+837 IADTGVSVLCV

-856 LTDNK
+856 TFDKK

>member
-1 MKYSFTLDNL
+1 MF
-11 NCAHCAGKIET
+11 
-22 KLAGT
+22 
-27 DGYENVNFNFANKKL
+27 
-42 VLESAENVTAQD
+42 ESADDVTAQD

-70 NTKRKNLKQYS
+70 NNVK
-81 FTLNN
+81 
-86 LNCAHCAGKIETKL
+86 
-100 AETDGYE
+100 E
-107 NVNFNFANK
+107 NT
-116 KLVLESAENVTAQDI
+116 VTAEK
-131 QAVCDS
+131 V
-137 IEDGVEVIDNTK
+137 
-149 RKNLKQYSFTLN
+149 
-161 NLNCAHCAGKIET
+161 
-174 KLAETDGY
+174 
-182 ENVNFNFAN
+182 
-191 KKLVLESAENVTA
+191 
-204 QDIQAVCDS
+204 
-213 IEDGVEVA
+213 
-221 DNSVRESNSAEQNA
+221 NSAK
-235 GSAEKDKK
+235 KDKK
-243 TENKN
+243 VEIKN
-248 EIISIIIAAVLGI
+248 ELISIITAAVLGVA
-261 TAFGLELT
+261 AFGLELT
-269 VFGDSESGSVGSFV
+269 VFPDAEFGTVGWF
-283 LLALSLAATVIS
+283 LLFGLSLVATVLS
-295 GWRTFVKGVK
+295 GWRTFIKGVK
-305 SIFKLQID
+305 SVFKLQID
-313 ETTLLTIAVVAAF
+313 ETTLLTIAVIAAF
-326 VLGEYVEAAMVTILF
+326 ALGEFVEAAMVTILF

-352 SASRNDIAKLAQI
+352 SASRSDIAKLAQI

-375 GKEVIKAAENVK
+375 GKEVVKAAEDVK

-401 LDGVISKGNT
+401 LDGVITKGDT
-411 TLDAS
+411 TLDTS
-416 ALTGESVPVDAEV
+416 ALTGESVPVDAEA

-460 IKLVEDAAATKGK
+460 IKLVEDAAATKGQ
-473 SEKFISRFAAVYT
+473 SEKLISRFAAVYT
-486 PIIILISII
+486 PIIILISVV

-508 STWVYRALVCLVA
+508 STWIYRALVCLVA

-586 SHSSAEILS
+586 NHTSSEIIA
-595 LAAACEKYSSHP
+595 LAAACERYSSHP
-607 IAMAIKAKAEKNNL
+607 IAMAIKNKAEKENL

-634 VTAKYNGKSL
+634 VTAVYNGKAI
-644 VCGGSKI
+644 VCGGTKVLSDK
-651 LTDSQ
+651 Q
-656 KATAEKT
+656 KVNAEKT

-690 VIDELRK
+690 VIAELRK
-697 LGVKDSI
+697 LGVKDSV
-704 MLTGDKKENAMEI
+704 MLTGDKKENAMDI

-723 DSYAAELMPSDKLEK
+723 DSYSAELMPSDKLEK
-738 LIDIKK
+738 LRDIKK

-790 LKQLPKSIKIAK
+790 LKQLPLSVRIAK
-802 KVVATVRTNITF
+802 KVVATVKTNITF

-837 LADTGVSVLCV
+837 IADTGVSVLCV

-856 LTDNK
+856 TVDKK

>member
-1 MKYSFTLDNL
+1 MKYNFTLENL
-11 NCAHCAGKIET
+11 NCAHCAGKIEN
-22 KLAGT
+22 KLAET

-42 VLESAENVTAQD
+42 VFESAEDVTAQD

-70 NTKRKNLKQYS
+70 NNVKENTV
-81 FTLNN
+81 
-86 LNCAHCAGKIETKL
+86 
-100 AETDGYE
+100 TDE
-107 NVNFNFANK
+107 KV
-116 KLVLESAENVTAQDI
+116 
-131 QAVCDS
+131 
-137 IEDGVEVIDNTK
+137 
-149 RKNLKQYSFTLN
+149 
-161 NLNCAHCAGKIET
+161 
-174 KLAETDGY
+174 
-182 ENVNFNFAN
+182 
-191 KKLVLESAENVTA
+191 
-204 QDIQAVCDS
+204 
-213 IEDGVEVA
+213 
-221 DNSVRESNSAEQNA
+221 NSAK
-235 GSAEKDKK
+235 KDKK
-243 TENKN
+243 VEIKN
-248 EIISIIIAAVLGI
+248 ELISIITAAVLGVA
-261 TAFGLELT
+261 AFGLELT
-269 VFGDSESGSVGSFV
+269 VFPDAEFGTVGWFV
-283 LLALSLAATVIS
+283 LLGLSLVATVLS
-295 GWRTFVKGVK
+295 GWRTFIKGVK
-305 SIFKLQID
+305 SVFKLQID
-313 ETTLLTIAVVAAF
+313 ETTLLTIAVIAAF
-326 VLGEYVEAAMVTILF
+326 ALGEFVEAAMVTILF

-352 SASRNDIAKLAQI
+352 SASRSDIAKLAQI

-375 GKEVIKAAENVK
+375 GKEVVKAAEDVK

-401 LDGVISKGNT
+401 LDGVITKGNT
-411 TLDAS
+411 TLDTS
-416 ALTGESVPVDAEV
+416 ALTGESVPVDAEA

-460 IKLVEDAAATKGK
+460 IKLVEDAAATKGQ
-473 SEKFISRFAAVYT
+473 SEKLISRFAAVYT
-486 PIIILISII
+486 PIIILISIV

-508 STWVYRALVCLVA
+508 STWIYRALVCLVA

-586 SHSSAEILS
+586 NHTSSEIIA
-595 LAAACEKYSSHP
+595 LAAACERYSSHP
-607 IAMAIKAKAEKNNL
+607 IAMAIKNKAEKENL

-634 VTAKYNGKSL
+634 VTAVYNGKAL
-644 VCGGSKI
+644 VCGGTKALSDK
-651 LTDSQ
+651 Q
-656 KATAEKT
+656 KVNAEKT

-690 VIDELRK
+690 VIAELRK
-697 LGVKDSI
+697 LGVKDSV
-704 MLTGDKKENAMEI
+704 MLTGDKKENAMDI

-723 DSYAAELMPSDKLEK
+723 DSYSAELMPSDKLEK

-790 LKQLPKSIKIAK
+790 LKQLPLSVRIAK
-802 KVVATVRTNITF
+802 KVVATVKTNITF

-822 IILAI
+822 IIFAI

-837 LADTGVSVLCV
+837 IADTGVSVLCV

-856 LTDNK
+856 TVDKK

>member
-1 MKYSFTLDNL
+1 MF
-11 NCAHCAGKIET
+11 
-22 KLAGT
+22 
-27 DGYENVNFNFANKKL
+27 
-42 VLESAENVTAQD
+42 ESADDVTAQD

-70 NTKRKNLKQYS
+70 NNVK
-81 FTLNN
+81 
-86 LNCAHCAGKIETKL
+86 
-100 AETDGYE
+100 E
-107 NVNFNFANK
+107 NT
-116 KLVLESAENVTAQDI
+116 VTAEK
-131 QAVCDS
+131 V
-137 IEDGVEVIDNTK
+137 
-149 RKNLKQYSFTLN
+149 
-161 NLNCAHCAGKIET
+161 
-174 KLAETDGY
+174 
-182 ENVNFNFAN
+182 
-191 KKLVLESAENVTA
+191 
-204 QDIQAVCDS
+204 
-213 IEDGVEVA
+213 
-221 DNSVRESNSAEQNA
+221 NSAK
-235 GSAEKDKK
+235 KDKK
-243 TENKN
+243 VEIKN
-248 EIISIIIAAVLGI
+248 ELISIITAAVLGI
-261 TAFGLELT
+261 AAFGLELT
-269 VFGDSESGSVGSFV
+269 VFPDAEFGTVGWFV
-283 LLALSLAATVIS
+283 LLGLSLVATVLS
-295 GWRTFVKGVK
+295 GWRTFIKGVK
-305 SIFKLQID
+305 SVFKLEID
-313 ETTLLTIAVVAAF
+313 ETTLLTIAVIAAF
-326 VLGEYVEAAMVTILF
+326 ALGEFVEAAMVTILF

-352 SASRNDIAKLAQI
+352 SASRSDIAKLAQI

-375 GKEVIKAAENVK
+375 GKEVVKAAEDVK

-401 LDGVISKGNT
+401 LDGVITKGNT
-411 TLDAS
+411 TLDTS
-416 ALTGESVPVDAEV
+416 ALTGESVPVDAEA

-460 IKLVEDAAATKGK
+460 IKLVEDAAATKGQ
-473 SEKFISRFAAVYT
+473 SEKLISRFAAVYT
-486 PIIILISII
+486 PIIILISIV

-508 STWVYRALVCLVA
+508 SIWIYRALVCLVA

-586 SHSSAEILS
+586 NHTSSEIIA
-595 LAAACEKYSSHP
+595 LAAACERYSSHP
-607 IAMAIKAKAEKNNL
+607 IAMAIKNKAEKENL

-634 VTAKYNGKSL
+634 VTAVYNGKAL
-644 VCGGSKI
+644 VCGGTKVLSDK
-651 LTDSQ
+651 Q
-656 KATAEKT
+656 KENAEKT

-690 VIDELRK
+690 VIAELRK
-697 LGVKDSI
+697 LGVKDSV
-704 MLTGDKKENAMEI
+704 MLTGDKKENAMDI

-723 DSYAAELMPSDKLEK
+723 DSYSAELMPSDKLEK

-790 LKQLPKSIKIAK
+790 LKQLPLSVRIAK
-802 KVVATVRTNITF
+802 KVVATVKTNITF

-827 LGIAPMWLSV
+827 LGMAPMWLSV
-837 LADTGVSVLCV
+837 IADTGVSVLCV

-856 LTDNK
+856 TFDKK

>member
-1 MKYSFTLDNL
+1 MLD
-11 NCAHCAGKIET
+11 
-22 KLAGT
+22 
-27 DGYENVNFNFANKKL
+27 
-42 VLESAENVTAQD
+42 SAKNVTAEE

-70 NTKRKNLKQYS
+70 NTKRKNLKQYT
-81 FTLNN
+81 FTLDN
-86 LNCAHCAGKIETKL
+86 LNCAHCAGKIEKKL

-116 KLVLESAENVTAQDI
+116 MLVLESENTVTAQEI

-137 IEDGVEVIDNTK
+137 IEDGVEVIDNNVK
-149 RKNLKQYSFTLN
+149 DN
-161 NLNCAHCAGKIET
+161 NVKDNTTAPEIGK
-174 KLAETDGY
+174 
-182 ENVNFNFAN
+182 
-191 KKLVLESAENVTA
+191 SAK
-204 QDIQAVCDS
+204 
-213 IEDGVEVA
+213 
-221 DNSVRESNSAEQNA
+221 
-235 GSAEKDKK
+235 KDKK
-243 TENKN
+243 AEMKN
-248 EIISIIIAAVLGI
+248 ELISIIIAAVLGVV
-261 TAFGLELT
+261 AFGLELT
-269 VFGDSESGSVGSFV
+269 IFGDAEFGSVGSFV
-283 LLALSLAATVIS
+283 LLGLSLVATILS
-295 GWRTFVKGVK
+295 GWRTFIKGVK
-305 SIFKLQID
+305 SVFKLQID
-313 ETTLLTIAVVAAF
+313 ETTLLTIAVIAAF
-326 VLGEYVEAAMVTILF
+326 ALGEFVEAAMVTILF

-352 SASRNDIAKLAQI
+352 SASRSDIAKLAQI

-375 GKEVIKAAENVK
+375 GKEVVKAAEDVA
-387 IGSTIVVKPHERVP
+387 IGSIIVVKPHERVP
-401 LDGVISKGNT
+401 LDGVISMGST

-460 IKLVEDAAATKGK
+460 IKLVEDAAATKGQ

-508 STWVYRALVCLVA
+508 STWIYRALVCLVA

-573 TGELSVNKVFAYG
+573 TGELSVNKIFAYG
-586 SHSSAEILS
+586 NHNSSEIIS
-595 LAAACEKYSSHP
+595 LAAACERYSSHP
-607 IAMAIKAKAEKNNL
+607 IAMAIKAKAGSENL

-634 VTAKYNGKSL
+634 VTAVYNGKSL
-644 VCGGSKI
+644 VCGGAKI
-651 LTDSQ
+651 LTDKQ
-656 KATAEKT
+656 KANAEKT
-663 ASVYVIYDGELIGAI
+663 AAVYVIYDGELIGAI

-690 VIDELRK
+690 VIAELRE
-697 LGVKDSI
+697 LGVKDSV
-704 MLTGDKKENAMEI
+704 MLTGDKKENAMDI
-717 ANELKL
+717 ANELML
-723 DSYAAELMPSDKLEK
+723 DSYSAELMPSDKLEK
-738 LIDIKK
+738 LVDIKK

-790 LKQLPKSIKIAK
+790 LKQLPTSIRIAK
-802 KVVATVRTNITF
+802 KVVATVKTNITF

-837 LADTGVSVLCV
+837 IADTGVSVLCV

-856 LTDNK
+856 IVDKK

>member
-1 MKYSFTLDNL
+1 M
-11 NCAHCAGKIET
+11 
-22 KLAGT
+22 
-27 DGYENVNFNFANKKL
+27 
-42 VLESAENVTAQD
+42 AQD

-70 NTKRKNLKQYS
+70 NNVK
-81 FTLNN
+81 
-86 LNCAHCAGKIETKL
+86 
-100 AETDGYE
+100 E
-107 NVNFNFANK
+107 NT
-116 KLVLESAENVTAQDI
+116 VTAEK
-131 QAVCDS
+131 V
-137 IEDGVEVIDNTK
+137 
-149 RKNLKQYSFTLN
+149 
-161 NLNCAHCAGKIET
+161 
-174 KLAETDGY
+174 
-182 ENVNFNFAN
+182 
-191 KKLVLESAENVTA
+191 
-204 QDIQAVCDS
+204 
-213 IEDGVEVA
+213 
-221 DNSVRESNSAEQNA
+221 NSAK
-235 GSAEKDKK
+235 KDKK
-243 TENKN
+243 VEIKN
-248 EIISIIIAAVLGI
+248 ELISIITAAVLGVA
-261 TAFGLELT
+261 AFGLELT
-269 VFGDSESGSVGSFV
+269 VFPDAEFGTVGWFV
-283 LLALSLAATVIS
+283 LLGLSLVATVLS
-295 GWRTFVKGVK
+295 GWRTFIKGVK
-305 SIFKLQID
+305 SVFKLQID
-313 ETTLLTIAVVAAF
+313 ETTLLTIAVIAAF
-326 VLGEYVEAAMVTILF
+326 ALGEFVEAAMVTILF

-352 SASRNDIAKLAQI
+352 SASRSDIAKLAQI

-375 GKEVIKAAENVK
+375 GKEVVKAAEDVK

-401 LDGVISKGNT
+401 LDGVITKGNT
-411 TLDAS
+411 TLDTS
-416 ALTGESVPVDAEV
+416 ALTGESVPVDAEA

-460 IKLVEDAAATKGK
+460 IKLVEDAAATKGQ
-473 SEKFISRFAAVYT
+473 SEKLISRFAAVYT
-486 PIIILISII
+486 PIIILISIV

-508 STWVYRALVCLVA
+508 STWIYRALVCLVA

-586 SHSSAEILS
+586 NHTSSEIIA
-595 LAAACEKYSSHP
+595 LAAACERYSSHP
-607 IAMAIKAKAEKNNL
+607 IAMAIKNKAEKENL

-634 VTAKYNGKSL
+634 VTAVYNGKAL
-644 VCGGSKI
+644 VCGGTKVLSDK
-651 LTDSQ
+651 Q
-656 KATAEKT
+656 KANAEKT

-690 VIDELRK
+690 VIAELRK
-697 LGVKDSI
+697 LGVKDSV
-704 MLTGDKKENAMEI
+704 MLTGDKKENAMDI

-723 DSYAAELMPSDKLEK
+723 DSYSAELMPSDKLEK

-790 LKQLPKSIKIAK
+790 LKQLPLSVRIAK
-802 KVVATVRTNITF
+802 KVVATVKTNITF

-837 LADTGVSVLCV
+837 IADTGVSVLCV

-856 LTDNK
+856 TVDKK

>member
-1 MKYSFTLDNL
+1 MKYTFTLDNL
-11 NCAHCAGKIET
+11 NCAHCAGKIE
-22 KLAGT
+22 K
-27 DGYENVNFNFANKKL
+27 
-42 VLESAENVTAQD
+42 
-54 IQAVCD
+54 
-60 SIEDGVEVID
+60 
-70 NTKRKNLKQYS
+70 
-81 FTLNN
+81 
-86 LNCAHCAGKIETKL
+86 KL

-116 KLVLESAENVTAQDI
+116 KLVLDSAKNVTAEEI
-131 QAVCDS
+131 QAVCDN

-149 RKNLKQYSFTLN
+149 RKNLKQYTFTLD
-161 NLNCAHCAGKIET
+161 NLNCAHCAGKIEK

-182 ENVNFNFAN
+182 ENENFNFAN
-191 KKLVLESAENVTA
+191 KMLVLESENTVTA
-204 QDIQAVCDS
+204 QEIQAVCDS
-213 IEDGVEVA
+213 IEDGVEVI
-221 DNSVRESNSAEQNA
+221 DNNVKDNNVKENTTAPEIGKSAK
-235 GSAEKDKK
+235 KDKK
-243 TENKN
+243 AEMKN
-248 EIISIIIAAVLGI
+248 ELISIIIAAVLGVV
-261 TAFGLELT
+261 AFGLELT
-269 VFGDSESGSVGSFV
+269 IFGDAEFGSVGSFV
-283 LLALSLAATVIS
+283 LLGLSLVATILS
-295 GWRTFVKGVK
+295 GRRTFIKGVK
-305 SIFKLQID
+305 SVFKLQID
-313 ETTLLTIAVVAAF
+313 ETTLLTIAVIAAF
-326 VLGEYVEAAMVTILF
+326 ALGEFVEAAMVTILF

-352 SASRNDIAKLAQI
+352 SASRSDIAKLAQI

-375 GKEVIKAAENVK
+375 GKEVVKAAEDVA

-401 LDGVISKGNT
+401 LDGVISMGST

-460 IKLVEDAAATKGK
+460 IKLVEDAAATKGQ

-508 STWVYRALVCLVA
+508 STWIYRALVCLVA

-573 TGELSVNKVFAYG
+573 TGELSVNKIFAYG
-586 SHSSAEILS
+586 NHNSYEIIS
-595 LAAACEKYSSHP
+595 LAAACERYSSHP
-607 IAMAIKAKAEKNNL
+607 IAMAIKAKAGSENL

-634 VTAKYNGKSL
+634 VTAVYNGKSL
-644 VCGGSKI
+644 VCGGTKI
-651 LTDSQ
+651 LTDKQ
-656 KATAEKT
+656 KANAEKT

-690 VIDELRK
+690 VIAELRE
-697 LGVKDSI
+697 LGVKDSV
-704 MLTGDKKENAMEI
+704 MLTGDKKENAMDI
-717 ANELKL
+717 ANELML
-723 DSYAAELMPSDKLEK
+723 DSYSAELMPSDKLEK
-738 LIDIKK
+738 LVDIKK

-790 LKQLPKSIKIAK
+790 LKQLPTSIRIAK
-802 KVVATVRTNITF
+802 KVVATVKTNITF

-837 LADTGVSVLCV
+837 IADTGVSVLCV
-848 LYAARLLH
+848 LYATRLLH
-856 LTDNK
+856 IVDKK

>member
-1 MKYSFTLDNL
+1 MKYNFTLENL
-11 NCAHCAGKIET
+11 NCAHCAGKIEQ
-22 KLAGT
+22 KLAET

-42 VLESAENVTAQD
+42 VFESAEDVTAQD

-70 NTKRKNLKQYS
+70 NTKRKNLKQYT
-81 FTLNN
+81 FTLEN
-86 LNCAHCAGKIETKL
+86 LNCAHCAGKIENKL

-107 NVNFNFANK
+107 DVNFNFANK
-116 KLVLESAENVTAQDI
+116 KLVFESAEDVTAQDI

-137 IEDGVEVIDNTK
+137 IEDGVEVIDNNVK
-149 RKNLKQYSFTLN
+149 
-161 NLNCAHCAGKIET
+161 
-174 KLAETDGY
+174 
-182 ENVNFNFAN
+182 ENT
-191 KKLVLESAENVTA
+191 VTA
-204 QDIQAVCDS
+204 EKV
-213 IEDGVEVA
+213 
-221 DNSVRESNSAEQNA
+221 NSAK
-235 GSAEKDKK
+235 KDKK
-243 TENKN
+243 VEIKN
-248 EIISIIIAAVLGI
+248 ELISIITAAVLGVA
-261 TAFGLELT
+261 AFGLELT
-269 VFGDSESGSVGSFV
+269 VFPDAEFGTVGWFV
-283 LLALSLAATVIS
+283 LLGLSLVATVLS
-295 GWRTFVKGVK
+295 GWRTFIKGVK
-305 SIFKLQID
+305 SVFKLQID
-313 ETTLLTIAVVAAF
+313 ETTLLTIAVIAAF
-326 VLGEYVEAAMVTILF
+326 ALGEFVEAAMVTILF

-352 SASRNDIAKLAQI
+352 SASRSDIAKLAQI

-375 GKEVIKAAENVK
+375 GKEVVKAAEDVK

-401 LDGVISKGNT
+401 LDGVITKGNT
-411 TLDAS
+411 TLDTS
-416 ALTGESVPVDAEV
+416 ALTGESVPVDAEA

-460 IKLVEDAAATKGK
+460 IKLVEDAAATKGQ
-473 SEKFISRFAAVYT
+473 SEKLISRFAAVYT
-486 PIIILISII
+486 PIIILISIV

-508 STWVYRALVCLVA
+508 STWIYRALVCLVA

-586 SHSSAEILS
+586 NHTSSEIIA
-595 LAAACEKYSSHP
+595 LAAACERYSSHP
-607 IAMAIKAKAEKNNL
+607 IAMAIKNKAEKENL
-621 PELSD
+621 PELSG

-634 VTAKYNGKSL
+634 VTAVYNGKAL
-644 VCGGSKI
+644 VCGGTKVLSDK
-651 LTDSQ
+651 Q
-656 KATAEKT
+656 KVNAEKT

-690 VIDELRK
+690 VIAELRK
-697 LGVKDSI
+697 LGVKDSV
-704 MLTGDKKENAMEI
+704 MLTGDKKENAMDI

-723 DSYAAELMPSDKLEK
+723 DSYSAELMPSDKLEK

-790 LKQLPKSIKIAK
+790 LKQLPLSVRIAK
-802 KVVATVRTNITF
+802 KVVATVKTNITF

-837 LADTGVSVLCV
+837 IADTGVSVLCV

-856 LTDNK
+856 TFDKK

>member
-1 MKYSFTLDNL
+1 MKYNFTLENL
-11 NCAHCAGKIET
+11 NCAHCAGKIEQ
-22 KLAGT
+22 KLAET

-42 VLESAENVTAQD
+42 VLECSDDVTVQD

-70 NTKRKNLKQYS
+70 NTKRKNLKQYT
-81 FTLNN
+81 FTLEN
-86 LNCAHCAGKIETKL
+86 LNCANCAGKIEKKL

-116 KLVLESAENVTAQDI
+116 KLVFESAEDVTAQDI

-137 IEDGVEVIDNTK
+137 IEDGVEVIDNNVK
-149 RKNLKQYSFTLN
+149 
-161 NLNCAHCAGKIET
+161 
-174 KLAETDGY
+174 
-182 ENVNFNFAN
+182 ENT
-191 KKLVLESAENVTA
+191 VTA
-204 QDIQAVCDS
+204 EKV
-213 IEDGVEVA
+213 
-221 DNSVRESNSAEQNA
+221 NSAK
-235 GSAEKDKK
+235 KDKK
-243 TENKN
+243 VEIKN
-248 EIISIIIAAVLGI
+248 ELISIITAAVLGVA
-261 TAFGLELT
+261 AFGLELT
-269 VFGDSESGSVGSFV
+269 VFPDAEFGTVGWFV
-283 LLALSLAATVIS
+283 LLGLSLVATVLS
-295 GWRTFVKGVK
+295 GWRTFIKGVK
-305 SIFKLQID
+305 SVFKLEID
-313 ETTLLTIAVVAAF
+313 ETTLLTIAVIAAF
-326 VLGEYVEAAMVTILF
+326 ALGEFVEAAMVTILF

-352 SASRNDIAKLAQI
+352 SASRSDIAKLAQI

-375 GKEVIKAAENVK
+375 GKEVVKAAEDVK

-401 LDGVISKGNT
+401 LDGVITKGNT
-411 TLDAS
+411 TLDTS
-416 ALTGESVPVDAEV
+416 ALTGESVPVDAEA

-460 IKLVEDAAATKGK
+460 IKLVEDAAATKGQ
-473 SEKFISRFAAVYT
+473 SEKLISRFAAVYT
-486 PIIILISII
+486 PIIILISIV

-508 STWVYRALVCLVA
+508 STWIYRALVCLVA

-586 SHSSAEILS
+586 NHTSSEIIA
-595 LAAACEKYSSHP
+595 LAAACERYSSHP
-607 IAMAIKAKAEKNNL
+607 IAMAIKNKAEKENL

-634 VTAKYNGKSL
+634 VTAVYNGKAL
-644 VCGGSKI
+644 VCGGTKVLSDK
-651 LTDSQ
+651 Q
-656 KATAEKT
+656 KVNAEKT

-690 VIDELRK
+690 VIAELRK
-697 LGVKDSI
+697 LGVKDSV
-704 MLTGDKKENAMEI
+704 MLTGDKKENAMDI

-723 DSYAAELMPSDKLEK
+723 DSYSAELMPSDKLEK

-790 LKQLPKSIKIAK
+790 LKQLPLSVRIAK
-802 KVVATVRTNITF
+802 KVVATVKTNITF

-837 LADTGVSVLCV
+837 IADTGVSVLCV

-856 LTDNK
+856 TFDKK

>member
-1 MKYSFTLDNL
+1 MKYTFTLENL
-11 NCAHCAGKIET
+11 NCAHCAGKIE
-22 KLAGT
+22 K
-27 DGYENVNFNFANKKL
+27 
-42 VLESAENVTAQD
+42 
-54 IQAVCD
+54 
-60 SIEDGVEVID
+60 
-70 NTKRKNLKQYS
+70 
-81 FTLNN
+81 
-86 LNCAHCAGKIETKL
+86 KL

-116 KLVLESAENVTAQDI
+116 KLVLDSAKNVTAEEI
-131 QAVCDS
+131 QAVCDN

-149 RKNLKQYSFTLN
+149 RKNLKQYTFTLD
-161 NLNCAHCAGKIET
+161 NLNCAHCAGKIEK

-182 ENVNFNFAN
+182 ENENFNFAN
-191 KKLVLESAENVTA
+191 KMLVLESENTVTA
-204 QDIQAVCDS
+204 QEIQAVCDS
-213 IEDGVEVA
+213 IEDGVEVI
-221 DNSVRESNSAEQNA
+221 DNNVKDNNVKENTTAPEIGKSAK
-235 GSAEKDKK
+235 KDKK
-243 TENKN
+243 AEMKN
-248 EIISIIIAAVLGI
+248 ELISIIIAAVLGVV
-261 TAFGLELT
+261 AFGLELT
-269 VFGDSESGSVGSFV
+269 IFGDAEFGSVGSFV
-283 LLALSLAATVIS
+283 LLGLSLVATILS
-295 GWRTFVKGVK
+295 GRRTFIKGVK
-305 SIFKLQID
+305 SVFKLQID
-313 ETTLLTIAVVAAF
+313 ETTLLTIAVIAAF
-326 VLGEYVEAAMVTILF
+326 ALGEFVEAAMVTILF

-352 SASRNDIAKLAQI
+352 SASRSDIAKLAQI

-375 GKEVIKAAENVK
+375 GKEVVKAAEDVA

-401 LDGVISKGNT
+401 LDGVISMGST

-460 IKLVEDAAATKGK
+460 IKLVEDAAATKGQ

-486 PIIILISII
+486 PIIIIISII

-508 STWVYRALVCLVA
+508 STWIYRALVCLVA

-549 KGGKYIEALAKADA
+549 KGGKYIEALAMADA

-573 TGELSVNKVFAYG
+573 TGELSVNKIFAYG
-586 SHSSAEILS
+586 NHNSYEIIS
-595 LAAACEKYSSHP
+595 LAAACERYSSHP
-607 IAMAIKAKAEKNNL
+607 IAMAIKAKAGSENL

-634 VTAKYNGKSL
+634 VTAVYNGKSL
-644 VCGGSKI
+644 VCGGTKI
-651 LTDSQ
+651 LTDKQ
-656 KATAEKT
+656 KANAEKT

-690 VIDELRK
+690 VIAELRE
-697 LGVKDSI
+697 LGVKDSV
-704 MLTGDKKENAMEI
+704 MLTGDKKENAMDI
-717 ANELKL
+717 ANELML
-723 DSYAAELMPSDKLEK
+723 DSYSAELMPSDKLEK
-738 LIDIKK
+738 LVDIKK

-790 LKQLPKSIKIAK
+790 LKQLPTSIRIAK
-802 KVVATVRTNITF
+802 KVVATVKTNITF

-837 LADTGVSVLCV
+837 IADTGVSVLCV

-856 LTDNK
+856 IVDKK

>member
-1 MKYSFTLDNL
+1 MF
-11 NCAHCAGKIET
+11 
-22 KLAGT
+22 
-27 DGYENVNFNFANKKL
+27 
-42 VLESAENVTAQD
+42 ESAEDVTAQD

-70 NTKRKNLKQYS
+70 NNVK
-81 FTLNN
+81 
-86 LNCAHCAGKIETKL
+86 
-100 AETDGYE
+100 E
-107 NVNFNFANK
+107 NT
-116 KLVLESAENVTAQDI
+116 VTA
-131 QAVCDS
+131 
-137 IEDGVEVIDNTK
+137 EK
-149 RKNLKQYSFTLN
+149 
-161 NLNCAHCAGKIET
+161 
-174 KLAETDGY
+174 
-182 ENVNFNFAN
+182 VNSD
-191 KKLVLESAENVTA
+191 K
-204 QDIQAVCDS
+204 
-213 IEDGVEVA
+213 
-221 DNSVRESNSAEQNA
+221 
-235 GSAEKDKK
+235 KDKK
-243 TENKN
+243 VEIKN
-248 EIISIIIAAVLGI
+248 ELISIITAAVLGVA
-261 TAFGLELT
+261 AFGLELT
-269 VFGDSESGSVGSFV
+269 VFPDAEFGTVGWLV
-283 LLALSLAATVIS
+283 LLGLSLVATVLS
-295 GWRTFVKGVK
+295 GWRTFIKGVK
-305 SIFKLQID
+305 SVFKLEID
-313 ETTLLTIAVVAAF
+313 ETTLLTIAVIAAF
-326 VLGEYVEAAMVTILF
+326 ALGEFVEAAMVTILF

-352 SASRNDIAKLAQI
+352 SASRSDIAKLAQI

-375 GKEVIKAAENVK
+375 GKEVVKAAEDVK

-401 LDGVISKGNT
+401 LDGVITKGNT
-411 TLDAS
+411 TLDTS
-416 ALTGESVPVDAEV
+416 ALTGESVPVDAEA

-460 IKLVEDAAATKGK
+460 IKLVEDAAATKGQ
-473 SEKFISRFAAVYT
+473 SEKLISRFAAVYT
-486 PIIILISII
+486 PIIILISIV

-508 STWVYRALVCLVA
+508 STWIYRALVCLVA

-586 SHSSAEILS
+586 NHTSSEIIA
-595 LAAACEKYSSHP
+595 LAAACERYSSHP
-607 IAMAIKAKAEKNNL
+607 IAMAIKNKAEKENL

-634 VTAKYNGKSL
+634 VTAVYNGKAL
-644 VCGGSKI
+644 VCGGTKVLSDK
-651 LTDSQ
+651 Q
-656 KATAEKT
+656 KENAEKT

-690 VIDELRK
+690 VIAELRK
-697 LGVKDSI
+697 LGVKDSV
-704 MLTGDKKENAMEI
+704 MLTGDKKENAMDI

-723 DSYAAELMPSDKLEK
+723 DSYSAELMPSDKLEK

-790 LKQLPKSIKIAK
+790 LKQLPLSVRIAK
-802 KVVATVRTNITF
+802 KVVATVKTNITF

-837 LADTGVSVLCV
+837 IADTGVSVLCV

-856 LTDNK
+856 TFDKK

>member
-1 MKYSFTLDNL
+1 MF
-11 NCAHCAGKIET
+11 
-22 KLAGT
+22 
-27 DGYENVNFNFANKKL
+27 
-42 VLESAENVTAQD
+42 ESAEDVTAQD

-70 NTKRKNLKQYS
+70 NNVK
-81 FTLNN
+81 
-86 LNCAHCAGKIETKL
+86 
-100 AETDGYE
+100 E
-107 NVNFNFANK
+107 NT
-116 KLVLESAENVTAQDI
+116 VTAEK
-131 QAVCDS
+131 V
-137 IEDGVEVIDNTK
+137 
-149 RKNLKQYSFTLN
+149 
-161 NLNCAHCAGKIET
+161 
-174 KLAETDGY
+174 
-182 ENVNFNFAN
+182 
-191 KKLVLESAENVTA
+191 
-204 QDIQAVCDS
+204 
-213 IEDGVEVA
+213 
-221 DNSVRESNSAEQNA
+221 NSAK
-235 GSAEKDKK
+235 KDKK
-243 TENKN
+243 VEIKN
-248 EIISIIIAAVLGI
+248 ELISIITAAVLGVA
-261 TAFGLELT
+261 AFGLELT
-269 VFGDSESGSVGSFV
+269 VFPDAEFGTVGWFV
-283 LLALSLAATVIS
+283 LLGLSLVATVLS
-295 GWRTFVKGVK
+295 GWRTFIKGVK
-305 SIFKLQID
+305 SVFKLQID
-313 ETTLLTIAVVAAF
+313 ETTLLTIAVIAAF
-326 VLGEYVEAAMVTILF
+326 ALGEFVEAAMVTILF

-352 SASRNDIAKLAQI
+352 SASRSDIAKLAQI

-375 GKEVIKAAENVK
+375 GKEVVKAAEDVK

-401 LDGVISKGNT
+401 LDGVITKGNT
-411 TLDAS
+411 TLDTS
-416 ALTGESVPVDAEV
+416 ALTGESVPVDAEA

-460 IKLVEDAAATKGK
+460 IKLVEDAAATKGQ
-473 SEKFISRFAAVYT
+473 SEKLISRFAAVYT
-486 PIIILISII
+486 PIIILISIV

-508 STWVYRALVCLVA
+508 STWIYRALVCLVA

-586 SHSSAEILS
+586 NHTSSEIIA
-595 LAAACEKYSSHP
+595 LAAACERYSSHP
-607 IAMAIKAKAEKNNL
+607 IAMAIKNKAEKENL
-621 PELSD
+621 PELSG

-634 VTAKYNGKSL
+634 VTAVYNGKAL
-644 VCGGSKI
+644 VCGGTKVLSDK
-651 LTDSQ
+651 Q
-656 KATAEKT
+656 KVNAEKT

-690 VIDELRK
+690 VIAELRK
-697 LGVKDSI
+697 LGVKDSV
-704 MLTGDKKENAMEI
+704 MLTGDKKENAMDI

-723 DSYAAELMPSDKLEK
+723 DSYSAELMPSDKLEK

-790 LKQLPKSIKIAK
+790 LKQLPLSVRIAK
-802 KVVATVRTNITF
+802 KVVATVKTNITF

-837 LADTGVSVLCV
+837 IADTGVSVLCV

-856 LTDNK
+856 TFDKK

>member
-1 MKYSFTLDNL
+1 MKYNFTLENL
-11 NCAHCAGKIET
+11 NCAHCAGKIEQ
-22 KLAGT
+22 KLAET

-42 VLESAENVTAQD
+42 VLQCSRDVTAQD

-70 NTKRKNLKQYS
+70 NTKRKNLKQYT
-81 FTLNN
+81 FTLEN
-86 LNCAHCAGKIETKL
+86 LNCAHCAGKIENKL

-116 KLVLESAENVTAQDI
+116 KLVFESAEDVTAQDI

-137 IEDGVEVIDNTK
+137 IEDGVEVIDNNVK
-149 RKNLKQYSFTLN
+149 
-161 NLNCAHCAGKIET
+161 
-174 KLAETDGY
+174 
-182 ENVNFNFAN
+182 ENT
-191 KKLVLESAENVTA
+191 VTA
-204 QDIQAVCDS
+204 EKV
-213 IEDGVEVA
+213 
-221 DNSVRESNSAEQNA
+221 NSAK
-235 GSAEKDKK
+235 KDKK
-243 TENKN
+243 VEIKN
-248 EIISIIIAAVLGI
+248 ELISIITAAVLGVA
-261 TAFGLELT
+261 AFGLELT
-269 VFGDSESGSVGSFV
+269 VFPDAEFGTVGWLV
-283 LLALSLAATVIS
+283 LLGLSLVATVLS
-295 GWRTFVKGVK
+295 GWRTFIKGVK
-305 SIFKLQID
+305 SVFKLEID
-313 ETTLLTIAVVAAF
+313 ETTLLTIAVIAAF
-326 VLGEYVEAAMVTILF
+326 ALGEFVEAAMVTILF

-352 SASRNDIAKLAQI
+352 SASRSDIAKLAQI

-375 GKEVIKAAENVK
+375 GKEVVKAAEDVK

-401 LDGVISKGNT
+401 LDGVITKGNT
-411 TLDAS
+411 TLDTS
-416 ALTGESVPVDAEV
+416 ALTGESVPVDAEA

-460 IKLVEDAAATKGK
+460 IKLVEDAAATKGQ
-473 SEKFISRFAAVYT
+473 SEKLISRFAAVYT
-486 PIIILISII
+486 PIIILISIV

-508 STWVYRALVCLVA
+508 STWIYRALVCLVA

-586 SHSSAEILS
+586 NHTSSEIIA
-595 LAAACEKYSSHP
+595 LAAACERYSSHP
-607 IAMAIKAKAEKNNL
+607 IAMAIKNKAEKENL

-634 VTAKYNGKSL
+634 VTAVYNGKAL
-644 VCGGSKI
+644 VCGGTKVLSDK
-651 LTDSQ
+651 Q
-656 KATAEKT
+656 KENAEKT

-690 VIDELRK
+690 VIAELRK
-697 LGVKDSI
+697 LGVKDSV
-704 MLTGDKKENAMEI
+704 MLTGDKKENAMDI

-723 DSYAAELMPSDKLEK
+723 DSYSAELMPSDKLEK

-790 LKQLPKSIKIAK
+790 LKQLPLSVRIAK
-802 KVVATVRTNITF
+802 KVVATVKTNITF

-837 LADTGVSVLCV
+837 IADTGVSVLCV

-856 LTDNK
+856 TFDKK

>member
-1 MKYSFTLDNL
+1 IDN
-11 NCAHCAGKIET
+11 NVK
-22 KLAGT
+22 
-27 DGYENVNFNFANKKL
+27 ENT
-42 VLESAENVTAQD
+42 VTAEK
-54 IQAVCD
+54 V
-60 SIEDGVEVID
+60 
-70 NTKRKNLKQYS
+70 
-81 FTLNN
+81 
-86 LNCAHCAGKIETKL
+86 
-100 AETDGYE
+100 
-107 NVNFNFANK
+107 
-116 KLVLESAENVTAQDI
+116 
-131 QAVCDS
+131 
-137 IEDGVEVIDNTK
+137 
-149 RKNLKQYSFTLN
+149 
-161 NLNCAHCAGKIET
+161 
-174 KLAETDGY
+174 
-182 ENVNFNFAN
+182 
-191 KKLVLESAENVTA
+191 
-204 QDIQAVCDS
+204 
-213 IEDGVEVA
+213 
-221 DNSVRESNSAEQNA
+221 NSAK
-235 GSAEKDKK
+235 KDKK
-243 TENKN
+243 VEIKN
-248 EIISIIIAAVLGI
+248 ELISIITAAVLGVA
-261 TAFGLELT
+261 AFGLELT
-269 VFGDSESGSVGSFV
+269 VFPDAEFGTVGWFV
-283 LLALSLAATVIS
+283 LLGLSLVATVLS
-295 GWRTFVKGVK
+295 GWRTFIKGVK
-305 SIFKLQID
+305 SVFKLEID
-313 ETTLLTIAVVAAF
+313 ETTLLTIAVIAAF
-326 VLGEYVEAAMVTILF
+326 ALGEFVEAAMVTILF

-352 SASRNDIAKLAQI
+352 SASRSDIAKLAQI

-375 GKEVIKAAENVK
+375 GKEVVKAAEDVK

-401 LDGVISKGNT
+401 LDGVITKGNT
-411 TLDAS
+411 TLDTS
-416 ALTGESVPVDAEV
+416 ALTGESVPVDAEA

-444 EIKTTKEF
+444 EIKTTKKF

-460 IKLVEDAAATKGK
+460 IKLVEDAAATKGQ
-473 SEKFISRFAAVYT
+473 SEKLISRFAAVYT
-486 PIIILISII
+486 PIIILISIV

-508 STWVYRALVCLVA
+508 STWIYRALVCLVA

-586 SHSSAEILS
+586 NHTSSEIIA
-595 LAAACEKYSSHP
+595 LAAACERYSSHP
-607 IAMAIKAKAEKNNL
+607 IAMAIKNKAEKENL

-634 VTAKYNGKSL
+634 VTAVYNGKAL
-644 VCGGSKI
+644 VCGGTKVLSDK
-651 LTDSQ
+651 Q
-656 KATAEKT
+656 KVNAEKT

-690 VIDELRK
+690 VIAELRK
-697 LGVKDSI
+697 LGVKDSV
-704 MLTGDKKENAMEI
+704 MLTGDKKENAMDI

-723 DSYAAELMPSDKLEK
+723 DSYSAELMPSDKLEK

-790 LKQLPKSIKIAK
+790 LKQLPLSVRIAK
-802 KVVATVRTNITF
+802 KVVATVKTNITF

-837 LADTGVSVLCV
+837 IADTGVSVLCV

-856 LTDNK
+856 TVDKK

>member
-1 MKYSFTLDNL
+1 MF
-11 NCAHCAGKIET
+11 
-22 KLAGT
+22 
-27 DGYENVNFNFANKKL
+27 
-42 VLESAENVTAQD
+42 ESAEDVTAQD

-70 NTKRKNLKQYS
+70 NNVK
-81 FTLNN
+81 
-86 LNCAHCAGKIETKL
+86 
-100 AETDGYE
+100 E
-107 NVNFNFANK
+107 NT
-116 KLVLESAENVTAQDI
+116 VTAEK
-131 QAVCDS
+131 V
-137 IEDGVEVIDNTK
+137 
-149 RKNLKQYSFTLN
+149 
-161 NLNCAHCAGKIET
+161 
-174 KLAETDGY
+174 
-182 ENVNFNFAN
+182 
-191 KKLVLESAENVTA
+191 
-204 QDIQAVCDS
+204 
-213 IEDGVEVA
+213 
-221 DNSVRESNSAEQNA
+221 NSAK
-235 GSAEKDKK
+235 KDKK
-243 TENKN
+243 VEIKN
-248 EIISIIIAAVLGI
+248 ELISIITAAVLGVA
-261 TAFGLELT
+261 AFGLELT
-269 VFGDSESGSVGSFV
+269 VFPDAEFGTVGWFV
-283 LLALSLAATVIS
+283 LLGLSLVATVLS
-295 GWRTFVKGVK
+295 GWRTFIKGVK
-305 SIFKLQID
+305 SVFKLEID
-313 ETTLLTIAVVAAF
+313 ETTLLTIAVIAAF
-326 VLGEYVEAAMVTILF
+326 ALGEFVEAAMVTILF

-352 SASRNDIAKLAQI
+352 SASRSDIAKLAQI

-375 GKEVIKAAENVK
+375 GKEVVKAAEDVK

-401 LDGVISKGNT
+401 LDGVITKGNT
-411 TLDAS
+411 TLDTS
-416 ALTGESVPVDAEV
+416 ALTGESVPVDAEA

-460 IKLVEDAAATKGK
+460 IKLVEDAAATKGQ
-473 SEKFISRFAAVYT
+473 SEKLISRFAAVYT
-486 PIIILISII
+486 PIIILISIV

-508 STWVYRALVCLVA
+508 STWIYRALVCLVA

-595 LAAACEKYSSHP
+595 LAAACERYSSHP
-607 IAMAIKAKAEKNNL
+607 IAMAIKNKAEKENL

-634 VTAKYNGKSL
+634 VTAVYNGKAL
-644 VCGGSKI
+644 VCGGTKVLSDK
-651 LTDSQ
+651 Q
-656 KATAEKT
+656 KVNAEKT

-690 VIDELRK
+690 VIAELRK
-697 LGVKDSI
+697 LGVKDSV
-704 MLTGDKKENAMEI
+704 MLTGDKKENAMDI

-723 DSYAAELMPSDKLEK
+723 DSYSAELMPSDKLEK

-790 LKQLPKSIKIAK
+790 LKQLPLSVRIAK
-802 KVVATVRTNITF
+802 KVVATVKTNITF

-827 LGIAPMWLSV
+827 LGMAPMWLSV
-837 LADTGVSVLCV
+837 IADTGVSVLCV

-856 LTDNK
+856 TVDKK

>member
-1 MKYSFTLDNL
+1 MF
-11 NCAHCAGKIET
+11 
-22 KLAGT
+22 
-27 DGYENVNFNFANKKL
+27 
-42 VLESAENVTAQD
+42 ESAEDVTAQD

-70 NTKRKNLKQYS
+70 NNVK
-81 FTLNN
+81 
-86 LNCAHCAGKIETKL
+86 
-100 AETDGYE
+100 E
-107 NVNFNFANK
+107 NT
-116 KLVLESAENVTAQDI
+116 VT
-131 QAVCDS
+131 
-137 IEDGVEVIDNTK
+137 VEKV
-149 RKNLKQYSFTLN
+149 
-161 NLNCAHCAGKIET
+161 
-174 KLAETDGY
+174 
-182 ENVNFNFAN
+182 
-191 KKLVLESAENVTA
+191 
-204 QDIQAVCDS
+204 
-213 IEDGVEVA
+213 
-221 DNSVRESNSAEQNA
+221 NSAK
-235 GSAEKDKK
+235 KDKK
-243 TENKN
+243 VEIKN
-248 EIISIIIAAVLGI
+248 ELISIITAAVLGVA
-261 TAFGLELT
+261 AFGLELT
-269 VFGDSESGSVGSFV
+269 VFPDAEFGTVGWFV
-283 LLALSLAATVIS
+283 LLGLSLVATVLS
-295 GWRTFVKGVK
+295 GWRTFIKGVK
-305 SIFKLQID
+305 SVFKLQID
-313 ETTLLTIAVVAAF
+313 ETTLLTIAVIAAF
-326 VLGEYVEAAMVTILF
+326 ALGEFVEAAMVTILF

-352 SASRNDIAKLAQI
+352 SASRSDIAKLAQI

-375 GKEVIKAAENVK
+375 GKEVVKAAEDVK

-401 LDGVISKGNT
+401 LDGVITKGNT
-411 TLDAS
+411 TLDTS
-416 ALTGESVPVDAEV
+416 ALTGESVPVDAEA

-460 IKLVEDAAATKGK
+460 IKLVEDAAATKGQ
-473 SEKFISRFAAVYT
+473 SEKLISRFAAVYT
-486 PIIILISII
+486 PIIILISIV

-508 STWVYRALVCLVA
+508 STWIYRALVCLVA

-586 SHSSAEILS
+586 NHTSSEIIA
-595 LAAACEKYSSHP
+595 LAAACERYSSHP
-607 IAMAIKAKAEKNNL
+607 IAMAIKNKAEKENL

-634 VTAKYNGKSL
+634 VTAVYNGKAL
-644 VCGGSKI
+644 VCGGTKVLSDK
-651 LTDSQ
+651 Q
-656 KATAEKT
+656 KVNAEKT

-690 VIDELRK
+690 VIAELRK
-697 LGVKDSI
+697 LGVKDSV
-704 MLTGDKKENAMEI
+704 MLTGDKKENAMDI

-723 DSYAAELMPSDKLEK
+723 DSYSAELMPSDKLEK

-790 LKQLPKSIKIAK
+790 LKQLPLSVRIAK
-802 KVVATVRTNITF
+802 KVVATVKTNITF

-837 LADTGVSVLCV
+837 IADTGVSVLCV

-856 LTDNK
+856 TFDKK